1 MRRLSVLLLAC
12 VAMALTLIAI
22 IVVPGASA
30 ASKPQYYGALYIG
43 DVSQGESKL
52 YWKTRTS
59 KASAKQAALNT
70 CQQKGAT
77 NCQLGV
83 WVYNG
88 WAAFAQGQS
97 PGPVSPWW
105 ANWDRT
111 DQGASQAALTACQAD
126 ATDCRLLGLWQT
138 AFDPKK
144 KTTGGFK

>member
-1 MRRLSVLLLAC
+1 MRRLSILLAC

-22 IVVPGASA
+22 IIVPGASA

-43 DVSQGESKL
+43 DVSQTESKL

-59 KASAKQAALNT
+59 KASATQAALNT

-77 NCQLGV
+77 DCQLVV

-88 WAAFAQGQS
+88 WTAFAEGQS
-97 PGPVSPWW
+97 PGPGSPSG
-105 ANWDRT
+105 ASWDRT
-111 DQGASQAALTACQAD
+111 EQGAAKAALTACQQD
-126 ATDCRLLGLWQT
+126 ATGCKLVGTWLT